1 MYSWGSARGS
11 ARPTACPPCRGRF
24 SRGDRGT
31 LRPRPPLEEAAS
43 SEEAGREAGRQ
54 QGKSQRRLASKAA
67 ESRARRAFIAR
78 GGGGGEEE
86 EGGPTCGSGGPRSGA
101 GTARRR
107 GAERGLHPGGLGPE
121 QPAPPRGYRPA
132 ADRPVGAPSPPPRGG
147 PRRGGTPRGRVL
159 GGPFAP
165 SSLWTPR
172 GKRTRG
178 PGRDAVRLAATLRVP
193 LLINPPTLWCVQV
206 PLGCCS
212 FGSWVREVRVWA
224 DLCDANDLAPG
235 SPYSHGYV
243 PESLAQSR
251 GLSGRRIRW
260 KVGSH
265 LGMSQGPPSGQPR
278 GRPCHPSEREGKAQ
292 A

>member
-1 MYSWGSARGS
+1 MRLR
-11 ARPTACPPCRGRF
+11 RPTER
-24 SRGDRGT
+24 RGDC
-31 LRPRPPLEEAAS
+31 AA
-43 SEEAGREAGRQ
+43 AWR
-54 QGKSQRRLASKAA
+54 
-67 ESRARRAFIAR
+67 
-78 GGGGGEEE
+78 
-86 EGGPTCGSGGPRSGA
+86 GA
-101 GTARRR
+101 GTAPGRARP
-107 GAERGLHPGGLGPE
+107 GAAR
-121 QPAPPRGYRPA
+121 PAPWVP
-132 ADRPVGAPSPPPRGG
+132 
-147 PRRGGTPRGRVL
+147 PRGRVL

>member
-132 ADRPVGAPSPPPRGG
+132 VGC
-147 PRRGGTPRGRVL
+147 L
-159 GGPFAP
+159 G
-165 SSLWTPR
+165 
-172 GKRTRG
+172 
-178 PGRDAVRLAATLRVP
+178 VP
-193 LLINPPTLWCVQV
+193 LLPPRCGLHAGSGREGRGGMLCVSLPPFGYRFSSTHRRCGV
-206 PLGCCS
+206 SRCLLGAAVSGLGCGR
-212 FGSWVREVRVWA
+212 FGCGRTCATLMISLQALRIPTAMCPRAWHKAGVSQEGEFGGKW
-224 DLCDANDLAPG
+224 DLT
-235 SPYSHGYV
+235 
-243 PESLAQSR
+243 
-251 GLSGRRIRW
+251 
-260 KVGSH
+260 
-265 LGMSQGPPSGQPR
+265 LG
-278 GRPCHPSEREGKAQ
+278 
-292 A
+292 